1 MNICRALR
9 ERGHR
14 AAVVD
19 LYMGFEGLD
28 LVPKDAFDVPD
39 GLVSTIP
46 AGREEPN
53 LEAVRRSRA
62 DQSGSIFG
70 KGVLE
75 FCAAADIV
83 FLALHGQCGEDGR
96 VQAAFDL
103 MGIRLHR
110 RGLPFQRYGY
120 G

>member
-1 MNICRALR
+1 MNIAVLAGGLSTERNISFLSGVNICRALR

-28 LVPKDAFDVPD
+28 LAPKDAFDVPD

-70 KGVLE
+70 K
-75 FCAAADIV
+75 AART
-83 FLALHGQCGEDGR
+83 G
-96 VQAAFDL
+96 AF
-103 MGIRLHR
+103 RL
-110 RGLPFQRYGY
+110 LLT
-120 G
+120 